1 MTIRI
6 RKLIGTFAL
15 LALAVAWTLFGM
27 ALAQSL
33 LLSTNSLLAWIYY
46 VVVGLG
52 WVLPAMPLVK
62 WMSRPDPLSL
72 KQR

>member
-6 RKLIGTFAL
+6 RKLIGTFGL
-15 LALAVAWTLFGM
+15 LTLAVTWTLLGM
-27 ALAQSL
+27 ALAQSI

-52 WVLPAMPLVK
+52 WVVPAMPLVK
-62 WMSRPDPLSL
+62 WMSRPD
-72 KQR
+72 RI